1 MKVENML
8 VKDRT
13 CGSCSVCCIS
23 LLIDQPT
30 LKKQAG
36 VPCANLRP
44 QGGCSIYSD
53 RPLAC
58 KTWHCGWRM
67 FPLSP
72 SMRPDI
78 SNVLIKYEQEN
89 INFITLSVVRNKD
102 MSALLNDEV
111 LAFVCSLISQGVN
124 VALSIPTKKGYENYR
139 DLINARM
146 TDAIQQRSK
155 RLAREE
161 MEYLI
166 EVFSTQK
173 TNPIKKLS

>member
-1 MKVENML
+1 MKIENML

-44 QGGCSIYSD
+44 QGGCSIYPD
-53 RPLAC
+53 RPPVC

-72 SMRPDI
+72 SMRPDR

-89 INFITLSVVRNKD
+89 INFVSFSPVDNTEV
-102 MSALLNDEV
+102 SALLKDEV
-111 LAFVCSLISQGVN
+111 LEIICGFIAQGVQ
-124 VALSIPTKKGYENYR
+124 VALSVPTRQGYCSFR
-139 DLINARM
+139 DIINEHMKEAVM
-146 TDAIQQRSK
+146 SRSK
-155 RLAREE
+155 IKAHQT
-161 MEYLI
+161 MAYLI
-166 EVFSTQK
+166 AIFSNQK
-173 TNPIKKLS
+173 TDPIRTVG